1 MEQHNLSKEE
11 AKKYL
16 KSADRILFTT
26 YPLVNDPKLLL
37 KVMDNIFLGITK
49 TIAALLYYEKMK
61 NRVPE
66 FKDTFDSKMDIFR
79 RKCLLHYNL
88 DPNYV
93 KFILDVKGIIVQHRK
108 SPVEFVKND
117 KFVICSNDYNM
128 KSISYEDVKIFLKKA
143 KVFYGRIEN
152 ILLKDKK
159 TIKKS
164 IIRGM
169 QYD

>member
-1 MEQHNLSKEE
+1 
-11 AKKYL
+11 
-16 KSADRILFTT
+16 
-26 YPLVNDPKLLL
+26 
-37 KVMDNIFLGITK
+37 
-49 TIAALLYYEKMK
+49 
-61 NRVPE
+61 
-66 FKDTFDSKMDIFR
+66 
-79 RKCLLHYNL
+79 
-88 DPNYV
+88 
-93 KFILDVKGIIVQHRK
+93 
-108 SPVEFVKND
+108 
-117 KFVICSNDYNM
+117 M